1 MPWRVGGVVRDSRGG
16 RRRPP
21 LTVEQRTTLLP
32 YFESDVALLGR
43 LTELERQIEVEG
55 RALRAAQEDIVFDV
69 LEMRRSESY

>member
-1 MPWRVGGVVRDSRGG
+1 VLAALHRGG

-43 LTELERQIEVEG
+43 LTGVDYADWLNETGRGAFIERQT
-55 RALRAAQEDIVFDV
+55 
-69 LEMRRSESY
+69 